1 MSNFTLQDETAMLLE
16 YMEQHLAFRHNEIS
30 NVYEF
35 KTLEQENFQPLTV
48 QALNSIL
55 IKMKEDGLEIKSL
68 KTNVEQF
75 IYSDHSARFN
85 PATDYLGS
93 LPAWDGHDR
102 ISELF
107 YRLPGMNTELQG
119 YASKWFLSMVA
130 HWMGMCQLH
139 ANELVLTLI
148 GAQACGKSTFCASL
162 LPPSLRKYYMDN
174 INLGNKFD
182 KEMALTNNLLVNID
196 ELDQVRASRQAE
208 LKQTLSKFEVN
219 GRPIFGRHQLVR
231 PRFAS
236 FMATTNN
243 RRPLNDPTGS
253 RRFICID
260 IPEGMVIDNE
270 TAIEYDQLYA
280 QALHELQVN
289 NARYWLNAQET
300 CHLMKLNHDFQ
311 KMGDVPEMVATN
323 FRMPETDE
331 ECAPMMIADIISH
344 LKKVYPNLKTD
355 AKLNVK
361 VGVALRNLDYP
372 RKLTKK
378 GAIYHIVPLKA
389 A

>member
-1 MSNFTLQDETAMLLE
+1 MSNISQQDETAMLLE
-16 YMEQHLAFRHNEIS
+16 YVEQHLAFRHNEIS

-48 QALNSIL
+48 EALNSIL

-68 KTNVEQF
+68 KTNVEQY

-85 PATDYLGS
+85 PATDYLGN

-162 LPPSLRKYYMDN
+162 LPLSLRKYYMDN

-219 GRPIFGRHQLVR
+219 GRPIFGSHQLVR

-289 NARYWLNAQET
+289 NARYWQNAQET
-300 CHLMKLNHDFQ
+300 SRLMQLNHDYQ
-311 KMGDVPEMVATN
+311 KIGDVPEMVAAS
-323 FRMPETDE
+323 FRLPTEGE
-331 ECAPMMIADIISH
+331 KCAELKVAEIVNH
-344 LKKVYPNLKTD
+344 LQKVYPNLELN
-355 AKLNVK
+355 ANLNVK
-361 VGVALRNLDYP
+361 VGVALKKLGIPSRN
-372 RKLTKK
+372 TKC
-378 GAIYHIVPLKA
+378 GSLYQIVPLKA

>member
-1 MSNFTLQDETAMLLE
+1 
-16 YMEQHLAFRHNEIS
+16 
-30 NVYEF
+30 
-35 KTLEQENFQPLTV
+35 
-48 QALNSIL
+48 
-55 IKMKEDGLEIKSL
+55 
-68 KTNVEQF
+68 
-75 IYSDHSARFN
+75 
-85 PATDYLGS
+85 
-93 LPAWDGHDR
+93 
-102 ISELF
+102 
-107 YRLPGMNTELQG
+107 
-119 YASKWFLSMVA
+119 
-130 HWMGMCQLH
+130 
-139 ANELVLTLI
+139 
-148 GAQACGKSTFCASL
+148 
-162 LPPSLRKYYMDN
+162 MDN

-300 CHLMKLNHDFQ
+300 SRLMKLNHDYQ
-311 KMGDVPEMVATN
+311 KIGDVPEMVATN

-331 ECAPMMIADIISH
+331 ECTPMMIADIISH